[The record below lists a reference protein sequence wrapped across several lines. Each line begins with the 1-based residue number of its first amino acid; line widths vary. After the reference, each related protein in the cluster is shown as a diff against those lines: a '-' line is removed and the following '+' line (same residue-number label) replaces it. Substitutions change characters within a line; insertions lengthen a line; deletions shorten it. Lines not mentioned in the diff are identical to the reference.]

1 MSNVKVRVAISADVF
16 TNFAGIQRHQQNKVI
31 NFINKFRNNPKSSGI
46 NYEKIIGAYDQ
57 NLRSVR
63 IDENYRGIILKP
75 KDNNVYLL
83 LWIDKHDDA
92 YKWAMRKRAVVNA
105 QTGSIQVYDVEDK
118 TTDEYKQNQ
127 TIENIEDDND
137 VAVISKVKLFE
148 DIEDE
153 VLLKIGIPE
162 DTLNVVREI
171 FSIEDLTNNKNLLPE
186 DAYAALYFLAEGT
199 SIEEIIDAFAN
210 NEVSKVDTSDF
221 AGALDN
227 LTTKQKYFAV
237 DEENGQEELKEI
249 LNAPL
254 EKWRVFLHPSQRKIV
269 EKNVNGPVRVLGGA
283 GTGKTVVAMHRAKW
297 LAENIYTNREEKIL
311 FTTFT
316 RNLSEDIKSNLRKI
330 CTPEIMKRI
339 DVVNIDSWVNDFL
352 KSNNYNYKIIYGKE
366 LNELWKMAFTVMND
380 EIDVNEEFYKDE
392 WEQVIIPNSITS
404 KKEYLKVS
412 RIGRGV
418 RLDRKAR
425 SLVWEVFEEFI
436 NLMNEKRVRD
446 NSTAMMEARIILE
459 KYGAILPYKA
469 VIVDEAQDL
478 GHQTFKLIRA
488 IAGKEHANDIFIVG
502 DTHQRIYSNNKVVL
516 SKCGINIKGRS
527 SKLKINYRTTE
538 ETRKWAF
545 NILNGIS
552 FDDMDEG
559 QDDNKGYKSLVHGPK
574 PKISS
579 FKNINEEIEYLVEEI
594 KNLVD
599 NGVELNNICLVSR
612 IDKQIEIYRAL
623 LRDYGIKSHK
633 IKRKEAENR
642 GIDGV
647 RIATMHRVKGLEF
660 DYVFLVGI
668 NDDMVPY
675 KKIVDGDIDKISRN
689 EKINNERSLLYVSAT
704 RAKKSVFVSSYGT
717 ISQFLK

>member
-1 MSNVKVRVAISADVF
+1 MSDVKIRVAISADVF
-16 TNFAGIQRHQQNKVI
+16 TNFAGIQRNQQNKVI
-31 NFINKFRNNPKSSGI
+31 NFINKFRNNPKSPGI

-118 TTDEYKQNQ
+118 TIEISNQNSN
-127 TIENIEDDND
+127 TENIDCDSN
-137 VAVISKVKLFE
+137 VAVISKAKLFE
-148 DIEDE
+148 EIDDE
-153 VLLKIGIPE
+153 ILLKIGVPE
-162 DTLNVVREI
+162 NSLNMVREI
-171 FSIEDLTNNKNLLPE
+171 FSIEDLANNKNLLPE

-199 SIEEIIDAFAN
+199 SVEEIMDAFAN
-210 NEVSKVDTSDF
+210 NESSKIDTNDF

-237 DEENGQEELKEI
+237 DEENGQEELKKI
-249 LNAPL
+249 LDAPL

-297 LAENIYTNREEKIL
+297 LAENIYTKKEEKIL

-330 CTPEIMKRI
+330 CTPELMKRI

-352 KSNNYNYKIIYGKE
+352 RANNYNYKIIYGKE
-366 LNELWKMAFTVMND
+366 LNDLWKMAFTVMND

-392 WEQVIIPNSITS
+392 WEQVIIPNSITT

-446 NSTAMMEARIILE
+446 NSTAMMEARVILE
-459 KYGAILPYKA
+459 KYGSILPYKA

-478 GHQTFKLIRA
+478 GPQTFKLIRA

-502 DTHQRIYSNNKVVL
+502 DTHQRIYSNNKVIL

-538 ETRKWAF
+538 ETRNWAF

-559 QDDNKGYKSLVHGPK
+559 QDDSKGYKSLVHGPK

-579 FKNINEEIEYLVEEI
+579 FKNINEEIEYLVREI
-594 KNLVD
+594 KSLVN
-599 NGVELNNICLVSR
+599 NGVELNDICLVSR
-612 IDKQIEIYRAL
+612 IDKQIETYRDL

-642 GIDGV
+642 RIDGV
-647 RIATMHRVKGLEF
+647 RVATMHRVKGLEF

-668 NDDMVPY
+668 NDNMIPY
-675 KKIVDGDIDKISRN
+675 KKIVASDSDKISMRD
-689 EKINNERSLLYVSAT
+689 KITNERSLLYVAAT
-704 RAKKSVFVSSYGT
+704 RAKKAVFVSSYGMP
-717 ISQFLK
+717 SKFLI